1 MWGRRTEQSRGL
13 DDRLIENAE
22 DAWAGAG
29 QDYYVLLRMDV
40 QADLCWTKTAAW
52 LPICDCSCASVSGR
66 LLSNR
71 GGEEIGTGIIR
82 GFTSVTGEHDTWIVL
97 QAATKIHT

>member
-22 DAWAGAG
+22 ERGQGASKAG
-29 QDYYVLLRMDV
+29 QDYGAACRMDV
-40 QADLCWTKTAAW
+40 QAVYAMLDAVW
-52 LPICDCSCASVSGR
+52 LFVVVPARLSGE

-71 GGEEIGTGIIR
+71 GGEEMAQVSFVGSR
-82 GFTSVTGEHDTWIVL
+82 
-97 QAATKIHT
+97 A